1 MFYKLVFP
9 RFNKS
14 FFFLFP
20 EIVSPPS
27 VCLFPRGRP
36 SIKGVEGI
44 SFLLFRGRRRGKGE
58 TGEGKGQKAERR
70 GGGGGGGHRR
80 LLLLLTLTLQGPFSP
95 KSRRGQR
102 DKIAL
107 FEENYFCRKST
118 FAPLTFAPKSFF
130 RTLVLICLGQQAL

>member
-9 RFNKS
+9 RSNKS
-14 FFFLFP
+14 FFSLFP

-27 VCLFPRGRP
+27 VCLFLEADLQSREW
-36 SIKGVEGI
+36 KAFL
-44 SFLLFRGRRRGKGE
+44 SFSFGGRRRGGKGE

-107 FEENYFCRKST
+107 FEEI
-118 FAPLTFAPKSFF
+118 FF
-130 RTLVLICLGQQAL
+130 VEKVLLHL